1 MVDTLFGDMAE
12 GAIGVF
18 DSGVGGLT
26 CVKELIRLMPQ
37 EDIVYLGD
45 TARVPYGTRSRDTI
59 AAYARQDIRF
69 MEKHDVKLLLVAC
82 GTVSSVMQSVPI
94 FEDSGICCYSGVIIP
109 AADAACE
116 ATKNG
121 RIGVIATPASIRSG
135 CYEYEITRQRPDI
148 KVFSRECPLLVPL
161 AENGYTQ
168 PGCPPAEYFVEEY
181 LKDIKAQGVD
191 TLILGCTHYPLF
203 EEVIQN
209 YMGEDVRLISSS
221 AVTAQQTFEALQAQ
235 KALKPAGTK
244 GRVELYC
251 TDSVELFRANVNR
264 FLGTDAGCEIS
275 QCRLDK

>member
-1 MVDTLFGDMAE
+1 MIETLYGDMSE

-26 CVKELIRLMPQ
+26 CVRELIRLMPQ

-59 AAYARQDIRF
+59 AGYARQDIRF

-82 GTVSSVMQSVPI
+82 GTVSSVMRDVPI
-94 FEDSGICCYSGVIIP
+94 FEDSSICCYSGVIIP
-109 AADAACE
+109 AADAACA

-135 CYEYEITRQRPDI
+135 RYEFEITRQRPDI
-148 KVFSRECPLLVPL
+148 RVFSRECPMLVPL
-161 AENGYTQ
+161 AENGYTE

-181 LKDIKAQGVD
+181 LRDIKAQGVD

-203 EEVIQN
+203 EEVIAG
-209 YMGEDVRLISSS
+209 YMGDGVTLISSS
-221 AVTAQQTFEALQAQ
+221 AVTAQQTLEALEAQ
-235 KALKPAGTK
+235 KALKPAGKK
-244 GRVELYC
+244 GRVELFC
-251 TDSVELFRANVNR
+251 TDSVELFRSNVKR
-264 FLGTDAGCEIS
+264 FLGTDTDCEIS
-275 QCRLDK
+275 QCRLD